1 MKKGSFLTA
10 LFACAWAAPQ
20 TTPAQQV
27 VAYPPANYS
36 VASSE
41 IVSLSVG
48 GQPVYVEKFQNYQYA
63 RFGFS
68 APVECVVTVKDKIDA
83 YAIHPRIRN
92 IAGQAVGNVLRFTL
106 APDPVKPGYLV
117 VDIGKL
123 GHLVILGDKPEADAP
138 DPAGAKVRLI
148 TAAPYAADTSGKG
161 DCTAAIQKAIGD
173 ISAAGGGTLYFP
185 KGVYR
190 VIKTLQA
197 KSGVSLYL
205 APGAS
210 IRSSPDKADYAAA
223 AFLDPMI
230 ETNGVSDFRIFGR
243 GTWDASGMDLMVRA
257 NTSNRRRLFSGGGAN
272 KNISLE
278 GVVLRDAT
286 TWTIVMQNADSCLVR
301 NVKIVNHWDQ
311 ADVKIQNDGIDLCA
325 SRHGTA
331 EANFVMTGDDGMC
344 AKGNGKE
351 TAWLTFKHN
360 VVSSFAAANKVGMQ
374 STGPV
379 HDILF
384 SGNEVVSCRRGI
396 VVESLEGGE
405 TMSKIR
411 FENISIDG
419 YQSLPGWAQH
429 PIEMLAEQAP
439 LSAIAIANVISYVA
453 KPSNLD
459 GQAHGISG
467 VAITGL
473 WAGTT
478 PILSAAQGDFTLKN
492 AADVT
497 FAAGPPPTALAA
509 PRSRSRYP
517 REASGAVAASAAR
530 FLANGTAITPARLR
544 PTTKALAAPHP
555 R

>member
-1 MKKGSFLTA
+1 MKMNPVLPILLGCL
-10 LFACAWAAPQ
+10 AAAGAGR
-20 TTPAQQV
+20 AQSV
-27 VAYPPANYS
+27 IAYPPANYS
-36 VASSE
+36 VPSSE
-41 IVSLSVG
+41 ITSVTVG
-48 GQPVYVEKFQNYQYA
+48 GQAVYVEKFQNYQYA
-63 RFGFS
+63 RFAFS
-68 APVECVVTVKDKIDA
+68 APVECVVTVKDKIDSF
-83 YAIHPRIRN
+83 AIHPRIRG
-92 IAGQAVGNVLRFTL
+92 IVGQTAVNVLRFTL
-106 APDPVKPGYLV
+106 TPDPVKPGYLV

-123 GHLVILGDKPEADAP
+123 GHLVLLGDKPETDAP
-138 DPAGAKVRLI
+138 DPAGAKVRMI
-148 TAAPYAADTSGKG
+148 TAAPYAADSSGKM
-161 DCTAAIQKAIGD
+161 DATTIIQKAIAD
-173 ISAAGGGTLYFP
+173 ISAAGGGILYFP

-205 APGAS
+205 SPGAS
-210 IRSSPDKADYAAA
+210 LRSSPDKADYAAA
-223 AFLDPMI
+223 DFLDPMI
-230 ETNGVSDFRIFGR
+230 ETNGVTDFRIFGR
-243 GTWDASGMDLMVRA
+243 GTLDASGMDLMNRA
-257 NTSNRRRLFSGGGAN
+257 DTSNRRRLFSGGGSN

-286 TWTIVMQNADSCLVR
+286 TWTVVVQNADSCLVR

-331 EANFVMTGDDGMC
+331 EANFVMTGDDAMC

-360 VVSSFAAANKVGMQ
+360 VVSTFAAANKAGMQ

-384 SGNEVVSCRRGI
+384 SGNDVVACRRGL

-405 TMSKIR
+405 SISGIR

-439 LSAIAIANVISYVA
+439 LADIAIANVVTYMP

-459 GQAHGISG
+459 GQTHGITG
-467 VAITGL
+467 VAITGF
-473 WAGTT
+473 WAGETAV
-478 PILSAAQGDFTLKN
+478 LSAAQGGFTLKN
-492 AADVT
+492 ATGVT
-497 FAAGPPPTALAA
+497 FAAGPSPAA
-509 PRSRSRYP
+509 IPRPVLRARVTQKLPSTRDAYRADGVRLVPDREHRS
-517 REASGAVAASAAR
+517 ASGLR
-530 FLANGTAITPARLR
+530 F
-544 PTTKALAAPHP
+544 
-555 R
+555 